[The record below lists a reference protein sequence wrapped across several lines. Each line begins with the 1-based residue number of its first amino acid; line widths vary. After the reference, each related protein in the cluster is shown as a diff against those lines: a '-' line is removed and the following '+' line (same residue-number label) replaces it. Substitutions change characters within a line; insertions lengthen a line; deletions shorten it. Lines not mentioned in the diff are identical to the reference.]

1 MAAGRV
7 KEGTELVAIRL
18 RQLRGARGWTQDEL
32 AYAAGVKQSQVSAW
46 EGGRRTPDLENVR
59 KLAGAFG
66 MADDE
71 LARELGY
78 LAGPGKDGMGDD
90 PDQGDIFDRA
100 PLARLDAELRALPTA
115 PGAPTFADDMAQF
128 GRLDEEKR
136 ARVIRRLARDFLW
149 RLREEL
155 EREEGRD

>member
-7 KEGTELVAIRL
+7 KEGIELVAIRL

-32 AYAAGVKQSQVSAW
+32 AFEAGVKQSQVSAW

-59 KLAGAFG
+59 KLARAFG
-66 MADDE
+66 MADDA

-78 LAGPGKDGMGDD
+78 LVGNGKNGTAHD
-90 PDQGDIFDRA
+90 DQGDIFDRA
-100 PLARLDAELRALPTA
+100 PLARLDAALRALPTA
-115 PGAPTFADDMAQF
+115 PGAPTFADDLQQLD
-128 GRLDEEKR
+128 RLPEEKR
-136 ARVIRRLARDFLW
+136 DRVVRRLARDFLW

-155 EREEGRD
+155 EREEGGD